1 MHRRRFPRTKPTL
14 SGLAAVTVLISFAV
28 VTAPEIGSASV
39 DVPTS
44 TTSRTAD
51 DTSEVRLDT
60 PSSARTGDVL
70 VASIAYRSRKDGQR
84 VTVAAPTEW
93 TLAAQADRA
102 GTEGLAVFTRVAGP
116 GTGSATWTLSS
127 KATVVAF
134 MGAFSGVDRE
144 RPIDAVQTVTS
155 TDTST
160 VSVPSITTTSSGGA
174 VVAAY
179 SASRDKG
186 GLKTWSTPTSAA
198 EVGDAQSGNKKLSA
212 SLHVRPLPGPGS
224 TGEMTSTSSVRPD
237 AAFGVVVAL
246 RSAISSTPTA
256 PVIANVGAIAGTD
269 RATVTWT
276 TDTAADSQV
285 EYGTTPDYG
294 LTSTLDPSPVLSHV
308 VELSRLA
315 ANTTYRYRVRST
327 NAGGTTTGPDL
338 TFRTGGAPSGPVR
351 VIVDTDI
358 FSDADDV
365 TALATAFG
373 LQKLGEAQV
382 IAVGVNTRTSRPAVS
397 NDSWRC
403 AAAVMQWYGAEA
415 VPLGTSLPNNGTDVN
430 TPDFVRPCA
439 ALASP
444 ATPTPDTAV
453 NVYRRTLAAQPDNSV
468 VVVSTGYLSNLSA
481 LLESAPDVSSPLS
494 GRALIAQKVNR
505 LVAMGGGYPTW
516 PGENNL
522 RGAWVAAQNV
532 AANWTAPIVWAGY
545 EVGDPVH
552 TGQTISRVHP
562 ANSPV
567 RVAYEAFVR
576 PGNWIYSYDLV
587 AVYHAVR
594 PNDPRLTVSGPG
606 RNTVDANGG
615 NVFTPNAVGTQR
627 YLLLSDPD
635 GLSASIES
643 LLQVIP
649 SAGTDGTPP
658 QISAIR
664 SETPTANS
672 ATITWTTDEA
682 STSQVIYGTTT
693 GYGAETVLDTTKLTS
708 HSQIVTGLFPA
719 TTYRYRVRSADAAGN
734 LATSGEATFT
744 TSPIAGGLNQ
754 LVLFDDALTNADDWG
769 WAPRNYAS
777 TSPVQ
782 SGTRAIAVTADPW
795 AGLQLHLQ
803 RPFTTLPG
811 SILEFWINGENGGQQ
826 LTVELL
832 ASGTRR
838 LSVPI
843 GALAPNQWRKVQ
855 VDVSTLGTIDLVV
868 FLNNTPN
875 AGGRYSLDGVR
886 LTW

>member
-1 MHRRRFPRTKPTL
+1 MHRRSFRPTKPAFA
-14 SGLAAVTVLISFAV
+14 GVVAVTFLISFAV
-28 VTAPEIGSASV
+28 VTAPGIGSAAV
-39 DVPTS
+39 DVPAS

-51 DTSEVRLDT
+51 DTSEVRLDVPPNT
-60 PSSARTGDVL
+60 RTGDVL
-70 VASIAYRSRKDGQR
+70 VASIAYRARKDGQR

-102 GTEGLAVFTRVAGP
+102 GTEGIAVFTRVAGP
-116 GTGSATWTLSS
+116 VTGSATWTLSS

-134 MGAFSGVDRE
+134 MGAFSGVDPD
-144 RPIDAVQTVTS
+144 RPVDAAQTVTS
-155 TDTST
+155 TGTSSVT
-160 VSVPSITTTSSGGA
+160 VPSIATTSSGGA

-186 GLKTWSTPTSAA
+186 GLKTWSTPTSAT
-198 EVGDAQSGNKKLSA
+198 EVGDAQSGNKKVSA
-212 SLHVRPLPGPGS
+212 SMHVRPLTDPGS
-224 TGEMTSTSSVRPD
+224 TGDMTATSAVRPD

-246 RSAISSTPTA
+246 RAAPSTTPTA
-256 PVIANVGAIAGTD
+256 PIIANVGAVAGTD

-285 EYGTTPDYG
+285 QYGTTPEYG
-294 LTSTLDPSPVLSHV
+294 LASTLDPSPVASHTV
-308 VELSRLA
+308 LLTGLT
-315 ANTTYRYRVRST
+315 ANTTYRYRVRSA
-327 NAGGTTTGPDL
+327 NAGGTTTSPEL
-338 TFRTGGAPSGPVR
+338 TFRTGGAPTGPTR

-373 LQKLGEAQV
+373 LQALGEAQV

-397 NDSWRC
+397 TDSWRC
-403 AAAVMQWYGAEA
+403 AAAVMQWYGAGA
-415 VPLGTSLPNNGTDVN
+415 LPLGTSLPNNGTDVN

-468 VVVSTGYLSNLSA
+468 VVVSVGYLSNLSA
-481 LLESAPDVSSPLS
+481 LLDSAPDASSPLS

-532 AANWTAPIVWAGY
+532 ATNWTSPIVWAGY

-562 ANSPV
+562 ASSPV

-594 PNDPRLTVSGPG
+594 PNDALLTLSGPG
-606 RNTVDANGG
+606 RNSVDSNGG
-615 NVFTPNAVGTQR
+615 NVFTPNAQGNQR
-627 YLLLSDPD
+627 YLLLSNADA
-635 GLSASIES
+635 LSASIES
-643 LLQVIP
+643 LLQVLP
-649 SAGTDGTPP
+649 SSGIDSTPP
-658 QISAIR
+658 QISAVQ
-664 SETPTANS
+664 SGTPTANT

-682 STSQVIYGTTT
+682 STSQIVYGTTAA
-693 GYGAETVLDTTKLTS
+693 YGAETAFDATRLTS
-708 HSQIVTGLFPA
+708 HSQTLTGLLPS

-734 LATSGEATFT
+734 IAISAEAVFT
-744 TSPIAGGLNQ
+744 TSAITAGVNQ
-754 LVLFDDALTNADDWG
+754 LVLFDDALINADDWG
-769 WAPRNYAS
+769 WAPRNFAS

-782 SGTRAIAVTADPW
+782 SGTKAIAVVADPW

-803 RPFTTLPG
+803 KPFSTLPG
-811 SILEFWINGENGGQQ
+811 SVLEFWVNGENGGQQ
-826 LTVELL
+826 LTVELF
-832 ASGTRR
+832 ANGTRR

-843 GALAPNQWRKVQ
+843 GALAPNQWRRVQ
-855 VDVSTLGTIDLVV
+855 VDVSTLGPIDLVV